1 MSNDAPSAPTPPA
14 PPKIIYTP
22 LLVALCATAILSSL
36 ADYWPITTSILASAI
51 LLTGLRA
58 VARDHLLRLVVGGLL
73 VICLP
78 LRWAAHTFGDEY
90 FWLLF
95 LSHVSLVVYF
105 SLLEGI
111 VLVRVI
117 RPHRITSQTVIGAI
131 CGYLLIAYIFG
142 FVFAA
147 LESLDPNAIITG
159 GQPAVVD
166 TPASIEQDIGELMY
180 FSLISLTTV
189 GYGDYVPLSRF
200 ARSLVVAE
208 VLAGQLYLAAF
219 VARLVGALE
228 SPPPPEQHGN

>member
-117 RPHRITSQTVIGAI
+117 RPHRITSQTIVGAI

>member
-1 MSNDAPSAPTPPA
+1 VSNDASSAPAPPA

-22 LLVALCATAILSSL
+22 LLIALSATAILSSL
-36 ADYWPITTSILASAI
+36 ADQWPVTTSILATAI

-58 VARDHLLRLVVGGLL
+58 VARDHMLRLVVGGLL
-73 VICLP
+73 AVCLP

-95 LSHVSLVVYF
+95 LSHISLVVYF

-117 RPHRITSQTVIGAI
+117 TPHRITSQTVVGAI

-147 LESLDPNAIITG
+147 VESIDPAAIITG
-159 GQPAVVD
+159 GQPAVMD
-166 TPASIEQDIGELMY
+166 TPESIEQDIGELMY

-200 ARSLVVAE
+200 ARSLVIAE

-219 VARLVGALE
+219 VARLVSALE
-228 SPPPPEQHGN
+228 TPTER

>member
-1 MSNDAPSAPTPPA
+1 MSNDAPSASAPPA

-95 LSHVSLVVYF
+95 LSHVSLVIYF